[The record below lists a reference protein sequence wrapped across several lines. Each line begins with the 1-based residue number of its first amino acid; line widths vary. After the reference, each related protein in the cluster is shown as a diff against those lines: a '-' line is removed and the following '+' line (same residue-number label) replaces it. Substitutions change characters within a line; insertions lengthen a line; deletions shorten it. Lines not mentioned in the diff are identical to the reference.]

1 MFRTLVATPLVVI
14 DGERGVVNTGDLPL
28 YQLPGLL
35 LSLLGD
41 HRPSILGLTWPD
53 LAADLGTVRL
63 RPLPG
68 LHVLGLED
76 AVIACR
82 GEGVPHPACAATAER
97 LEALRILS
105 RDLFAGEQHA
115 LLHLEAPPGPQAVEA
130 FGVEAPDAT

>member
-1 MFRTLVATPLVVI
+1 MVI
-14 DGERGVVNTGDLPL
+14 DGEHGVINTGDLPL
-28 YQLPGLL
+28 YQLPGLW

-68 LHVLGLED
+68 LPVL
-76 AVIACR
+76 
-82 GEGVPHPACAATAER
+82 R

-115 LLHLEAPPGPQAVEA
+115 LLDLADPPGPQAVEA
-130 FGVEAPDAT
+130 FDGEHPDTAPSAG

>member
-1 MFRTLVATPLVVI
+1 MIAVAA
-14 DGERGVVNTGDLPL
+14 
-28 YQLPGLL
+28 YPGLITAYAH
-35 LSLLGD
+35 SLYLGD

-53 LAADLGTVRL
+53 LAAELGTVRL

-82 GEGVPHPACAATAER
+82 GAGVPHPACAATAER

-115 LLHLEAPPGPQAVEA
+115 LLSLEEPPGPQAVEA
-130 FGVEAPDAT
+130 FGMEAPDAT